1 MAQKTVAALAVA
13 SSATDSDQ
21 LPLWQSGILKS
32 ITRALLIAPAILK
45 ADELGFEYPITS
57 PASGTIV
64 VVNNNRNIGTILG
77 VDLQMAAGS
86 CTATWQIADQD
97 GSNATNITGL
107 ASLSIT
113 TALTEA
119 AATAANTMLKS
130 GSSDRRLQLVLAFVI
145 GAGPLYNSVRYTR
158 A

>member
-1 MAQKTVAALAVA
+1 MAQKTPGALTVA
-13 SSATDSDQ
+13 SSAADSDQ
-21 LPLWQSGILKS
+21 TLLWQGSVLKT
-32 ITRALLIAPAILK
+32 ITRALLIAPAMLK

-57 PASGTIV
+57 PASGTLV

-77 VDLQMAAGS
+77 VDMQMAAGS

-97 GSNATNITGL
+97 GSNATNITSL
-107 ASLSIT
+107 AALSIT

-119 AATAANTMLKS
+119 AATAANTMLKA
-130 GSSDRRLQLVLAFVI
+130 GSTDRRLQLVLASVI
-145 GAGPLYNSVRYTR
+145 GAGPLYIGMRYTR